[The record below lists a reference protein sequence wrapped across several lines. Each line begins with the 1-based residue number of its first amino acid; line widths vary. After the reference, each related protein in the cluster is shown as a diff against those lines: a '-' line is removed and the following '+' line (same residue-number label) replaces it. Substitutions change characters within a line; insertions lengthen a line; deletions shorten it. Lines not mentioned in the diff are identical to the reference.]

1 MTRTTSVTGI
11 GLALVHQ
18 LVIAQGGEINVTR
31 HQQGVSFDL
40 SFSILQS

>member
-1 MTRTTSVTGI
+1 MNRTSSGKGI

-18 LVIAQGGEINVTR
+18 LVMAQEGEIKVTR

-40 SFSILQS
+40 SFTARQS